1 MKWILEKIKGDKM
14 IWGITMFLS
23 LISLPLIY
31 VATDELAVNFKDGN
45 TSFFV
50 IKHFFILVVA
60 FLVIYYVHLMNHSLF
75 SKLSVLLVIIT
86 VPLLLITMLT
96 GQNINSAE
104 RWLKIP
110 VINLS
115 FQTSDFAKL
124 SLTIYLARIL
134 SKKQEVLG
142 DFKEIFK
149 HIFIPLLLICALIV
163 KQNFSTTALIFG
175 TSLIIMFFGG
185 VKIQHIAIVLGTG
198 ALIFAIMITILPEL
212 FPRLDT
218 WISRLSSYSEGDTE
232 GNYQSN
238 LAKASLIDGGLYGT
252 LLNDGKYPAPPQAAS
267 DFMFAT
273 LVKNFGLV
281 GGVVTIL
288 LYLLFLFRSI
298 RIAVKAPKIFSSL
311 LVVGLS
317 FSIVLQAF
325 SNIAVAVGILPVTGQ
340 PLPLIS
346 MGGTS
351 IWFTAISIGII
362 LSVSRENSEAV
373 QNISVKNSSE

>member
-1 MKWILEKIKGDKM
+1 
-14 IWGITMFLS
+14 
-23 LISLPLIY
+23 
-31 VATDELAVNFKDGN
+31 
-45 TSFFV
+45 
-50 IKHFFILVVA
+50 
-60 FLVIYYVHLMNHSLF
+60 MNHSIF

-124 SLTIYLARIL
+124 SLTIYLARVL

-149 HIFIPLLLICALIV
+149 HIFIPLLLICGLIV

-185 VKIQHIAIVLGTG
+185 VKIQHIAIVLATG
-198 ALIFAIMITILPEL
+198 ALIFAVMVVVKPDL

-218 WISRLSSYSEGDTE
+218 WTSRLDSYSEGDNE

-238 LAKASLIDGGLYGT
+238 LSKASIVER
-252 LLNDGKYPAPPQAAS
+252 K
-267 DFMFAT
+267 
-273 LVKNFGLV
+273 
-281 GGVVTIL
+281 
-288 LYLLFLFRSI
+288 
-298 RIAVKAPKIFSSL
+298 FS
-311 LVVGLS
+311 
-317 FSIVLQAF
+317 
-325 SNIAVAVGILPVTGQ
+325 
-340 PLPLIS
+340 
-346 MGGTS
+346 
-351 IWFTAISIGII
+351 
-362 LSVSRENSEAV
+362 
-373 QNISVKNSSE
+373 

>member
-1 MKWILEKIKGDKM
+1 
-14 IWGITMFLS
+14 
-23 LISLPLIY
+23 
-31 VATDELAVNFKDGN
+31 
-45 TSFFV
+45 
-50 IKHFFILVVA
+50 
-60 FLVIYYVHLMNHSLF
+60 VHLMNHSIF

-124 SLTIYLARIL
+124 SLTIYLARVL

-149 HIFIPLLLICALIV
+149 HIFIPLLLICGLIV

-185 VKIQHIAIVLGTG
+185 VKIQHIAIVLATG
-198 ALIFAIMITILPEL
+198 ALIFAVMVVVKPDL

-218 WISRLSSYSEGDTE
+218 WTSRLDSYSEGDNE

-238 LAKASLIDGGLYGT
+238 LSKASIVDGGLYGT

-267 DFMFAT
+267 DFMYST
-273 LVKNFGLV
+273 LVKNFGLF
-281 GGVVTIL
+281 GGVVTLL

-298 RIAVKAPKIFSSL
+298 RIAVKTPKIFSSL

-317 FSIVLQAF
+317 FSIIFQAF
-325 SNIAVAVGILPVTGQ
+325 SNMAVAVGILPVTGQ

-362 LSVSRENSEAV
+362 LSVSRENNEQV
-373 QNISVKNSSE
+373 VKPVTV

>member
-1 MKWILEKIKGDKM
+1 MKWILEKIKGDKI
-14 IWGITMFLS
+14 IWGITIFLA

-60 FLVIYYVHLMNHSLF
+60 FLIIYYVHLMNHSFF

-86 VPLLLITMLT
+86 VPLLLLTMLT
-96 GQNINSAE
+96 GQNVNSAE

-149 HIFIPLLLICALIV
+149 HIFLPLILICGLIV
-163 KQNFSTTALIFG
+163 LQNFSTTALIFG

-185 VKIQHIAIVLGTG
+185 VKIQHIAAVLGTG
-198 ALIFAIMITILPEL
+198 ALIFIVAVWLKPDL
-212 FPRLDT
+212 FPRLET
-218 WISRLSSYSEGDTE
+218 WTSRLDSYSEGDNE

-238 LAKASLIDGGLYGT
+238 LAKASIVDGGLYGT

-273 LVKNFGLV
+273 LIKNFGLI
-281 GGVVTIL
+281 GGVVTLL

-298 RIAVKAPKIFSSL
+298 RIAVKTPKIFSSL

-317 FSIVLQAF
+317 FSIVLQAI
-325 SNIAVAVGILPVTGQ
+325 SNMAVAVGILPVTGQ

-362 LSVSRENSEAV
+362 LSVSRENSAIKPNPETT
-373 QNISVKNSSE
+373 

>member
-1 MKWILEKIKGDKM
+1 MKWILEKIKGDKI
-14 IWGITMFLS
+14 IWGITMLLS

-60 FLVIYYVHLMNHSLF
+60 FLVIYYVHLMNHSIF

-124 SLTIYLARIL
+124 SLTIYLARVL

-149 HIFIPLLLICALIV
+149 HIFIPLLLICGLIV

-185 VKIQHIAIVLGTG
+185 VKIQHIAIVLATG
-198 ALIFAIMITILPEL
+198 ALIFAVMVVVKPDL

-218 WISRLSSYSEGDTE
+218 WTSRLDSYSEGDNE

-238 LAKASLIDGGLYGT
+238 LSKASIVDGGLYGT

-267 DFMFAT
+267 DFMYST
-273 LVKNFGLV
+273 LVKNFGLF
-281 GGVVTIL
+281 GGVVTLL

-298 RIAVKAPKIFSSL
+298 RIAVKTPKIFSSL

-317 FSIVLQAF
+317 FSIIFQAF
-325 SNIAVAVGILPVTGQ
+325 SNMAVAVGILPVTGQ

-362 LSVSRENSEAV
+362 LSVSRENNEQV
-373 QNISVKNSSE
+373 VKPVTV